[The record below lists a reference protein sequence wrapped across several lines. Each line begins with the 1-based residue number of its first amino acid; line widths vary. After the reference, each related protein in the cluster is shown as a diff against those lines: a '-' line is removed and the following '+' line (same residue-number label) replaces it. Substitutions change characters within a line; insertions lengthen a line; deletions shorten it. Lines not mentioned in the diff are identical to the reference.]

1 MEKTKK
7 IKIILG
13 LFYVIVVSSF
23 LYFLFSHF
31 SLEDI
36 SSIKIIQSNAD
47 KLNELKNNN
56 LFYLA
61 ILFFIFVV
69 LWVFLLGF
77 GSPVALIGGFIF
89 GKWFGTII
97 ITLSLSTGALLLYLT
112 GKYLFYDFLKKKL
125 LNRFQKF
132 EKMFSKNHFYVMIIF
147 RFIGFVPFFIAN
159 LLPVVFNIN
168 IKNYFFGTIIGIL
181 PSIFIISSLGSG
193 LSGALYKFETFPS
206 IFSLLILPEIYMPLI
221 GFIVIVI
228 ISIFLKKFFK
238 TI

>member
-1 MEKTKK
+1 
-7 IKIILG
+7 
-13 LFYVIVVSSF
+13 
-23 LYFLFSHF
+23 
-31 SLEDI
+31 
-36 SSIKIIQSNAD
+36 
-47 KLNELKNNN
+47 
-56 LFYLA
+56 
-61 ILFFIFVV
+61 
-69 LWVFLLGF
+69 
-77 GSPVALIGGFIF
+77 
-89 GKWFGTII
+89 
-97 ITLSLSTGALLLYLT
+97 
-112 GKYLFYDFLKKKL
+112 
-125 LNRFQKF
+125 
-132 EKMFSKNHFYVMIIF
+132 MIIF
-147 RFIGFVPFFIAN
+147 RFVGFVPFFIAN